1 MQEPR
6 ADSELGLR
14 SRSPRHW
21 IGRVTLTN
29 FRNYAA
35 AEVDAGPEPVVLVGP
50 NGAGKTNLLEAVSLL
65 APGHGL
71 RHAPYEELARKGG
84 EGGWSVAGLVHG
96 RDGPMQIG
104 TGLRAPPRQSE
115 RRPGRIVRI
124 EGETRTSPAAL
135 AGYVD
140 MVWLT
145 PAMDGL
151 LTGPAGERR
160 RFLDRLIVCFDGD
173 YAGRL
178 SRFER
183 AMRQR
188 NRLLEDSV
196 HEAVRLDGL
205 EIQMAETGVAI
216 AASRKQAVAALAA
229 TVAERRARDPAS
241 PFPWVGLDLVGSLE
255 SQLAERPAIDVEDSY
270 RQALA
275 QSRERDRGAGR
286 TLEGPHRSDLGVWHG
301 PKSMPGKLC
310 STGEQKALLMGLVL
324 AHAELLAER
333 RYRPAPILLLDEV
346 AAHLDG
352 RRRAALFADIMGFG
366 LQVWMTGTDRTAFES
381 LLGRAFFAH
390 VEDGR
395 IEVSDRPA

>member
-1 MQEPR
+1 
-6 ADSELGLR
+6 
-14 SRSPRHW
+14 
-21 IGRVTLTN
+21 
-29 FRNYAA
+29 
-35 AEVDAGPEPVVLVGP
+35 
-50 NGAGKTNLLEAVSLL
+50 
-65 APGHGL
+65 
-71 RHAPYEELARKGG
+71 
-84 EGGWSVAGLVHG
+84 
-96 RDGPMQIG
+96 
-104 TGLRAPPRQSE
+104 
-115 RRPGRIVRI
+115 
-124 EGETRTSPAAL
+124 
-135 AGYVD
+135 
-140 MVWLT
+140 
-145 PAMDGL
+145 
-151 LTGPAGERR
+151 
-160 RFLDRLIVCFDGD
+160 
-173 YAGRL
+173 
-178 SRFER
+178 
-183 AMRQR
+183 
-188 NRLLEDSV
+188 
-196 HEAVRLDGL
+196 
-205 EIQMAETGVAI
+205 
-216 AASRKQAVAALAA
+216 
-229 TVAERRARDPAS
+229 
-241 PFPWVGLDLVGSLE
+241 
-255 SQLAERPAIDVEDSY
+255 VEDSY